1 MNIQFMT
8 EKNAKIIK
16 DPWTGED
23 KTVYVPDFEELV
35 KNASCQEEIDAIRE
49 TEAMLNNEK
58 SCFKGFFFQ
67 IVHMVYAKVLE
78 YDSRTHKQE
87 WVEKWQMYQHPW
99 IRDYNGVYKTKE
111 EMIHQIETM
120 NL

>member
-35 KNASCQEEIDAIRE
+35 RNASCQEEIDVIRE
-49 TEAMLNNEK
+49 TEATLNNKK

-67 IVHMVYAKVLE
+67 IVYMVYAKALV
-78 YDSRTHKQE
+78 YNSKTRKQE
-87 WVEKWQMYQHPW
+87 WVEKWQMCQHPW
-99 IRDYNGVYKTKE
+99 IRSYDGVYKAKE

>member
-16 DPWTGED
+16 DSWTRED
-23 KTVYVPDFEELV
+23 KTVHVPDFEELV

-58 SCFKGFFFQ
+58 RLLQRIPFSDCIYGICKSAGIRQ
-67 IVHMVYAKVLE
+67 Q
-78 YDSRTHKQE
+78 DS
-87 WVEKWQMYQHPW
+87 
-99 IRDYNGVYKTKE
+99 
-111 EMIHQIETM
+111 
-120 NL
+120 

>member
-16 DPWTGED
+16 DSWTGED

-58 SCFKGFFFQ
+58 SYFKGFLFSDCIYGICKSAGIRQ
-67 IVHMVYAKVLE
+67 Q
-78 YDSRTHKQE
+78 DS
-87 WVEKWQMYQHPW
+87 
-99 IRDYNGVYKTKE
+99 
-111 EMIHQIETM
+111 
-120 NL
+120 

>member
-35 KNASCQEEIDAIRE
+35 RNASCQEEIDAIRE
-49 TEAMLNNEK
+49 TEATLNNKKKLLQRILFPDCIYGIYK
-58 SCFKGFFFQ
+58 SAGIQ
-67 IVHMVYAKVLE
+67 
-78 YDSRTHKQE
+78 
-87 WVEKWQMYQHPW
+87 
-99 IRDYNGVYKTKE
+99 
-111 EMIHQIETM
+111 
-120 NL
+120 

>member
-23 KTVYVPDFEELV
+23 KTVYAPDFEELV
-35 KNASCQEEIDAIRE
+35 RNASCQEEIDAIRE
-49 TEAMLNNEK
+49 TEATLNNKK

-67 IVHMVYAKVLE
+67 IVYMVYTKALVYNSKT
-78 YDSRTHKQE
+78 RKQE
-87 WVEKWQMYQHPW
+87 WVEKWQMCQHPW
-99 IRDYNGVYKTKE
+99 IRSYDGVYKAKE

>member
-16 DPWTGED
+16 DSWTGED
-23 KTVYVPDFEELV
+23 KTVYIPDFEELV

-58 SCFKGFFFQ
+58 SYFEGFLFQ
-67 IVHMVYAKVLE
+67 IVYMVYAKALE
-78 YDSRTHKQE
+78 YDSKTHKRE
-87 WVEKWQMYQHPW
+87 WVEKWQMYQHLW
-99 IRDYNGVYKTKE
+99 IRSYNGVYKTKE
-111 EMIHQIETM
+111 EMIHQIEMM

>member
-16 DPWTGED
+16 DPWTGEN

-49 TEAMLNNEK
+49 TEATLNNK
-58 SCFKGFFFQ
+58 KAASKDSFSRLYIWYMQKRWYTTARLVSRNGLRSGRCASILG
-67 IVHMVYAKVLE
+67 LE
-78 YDSRTHKQE
+78 VTMEY
-87 WVEKWQMYQHPW
+87 
-99 IRDYNGVYKTKE
+99 IRQKKK
-111 EMIHQIETM
+111 
-120 NL
+120 